1 MIGVRTRAGARVLY
15 KLFFLG
21 GAPYRRRRYGLLCA
35 LSPKAI
41 RAFVRPIAEGDT
53 GFCAPYRRRRYG
65 LLCALSPKAIRA
77 FVRPIAEGD
86 TGFGLRLL
94 RAGSA
99 RNTPSRQRFRLRRYA
114 LPERFLIAPLDSPAS
129 DLPARALFGAAKKH
143 AGAIII
149 NDLARQKPVFA
160 VGRLKRRPFDGC
172 GYYAKFSL
180 L

>member
-1 MIGVRTRAGARVLY
+1 MIGVWTRAGARVLY

-21 GAPYRRRRYGLLCA
+21 GG
-35 LSPKAI
+35 
-41 RAFVRPIAEGDT
+41 RPIAEGDT

-65 LLCALSPKAIRA
+65 LWASAIAR
-77 FVRPIAEGD
+77 
-86 TGFGLRLL
+86 
-94 RAGSA
+94 GSA